1 MGQIEDPPARQV
13 PSSNRVAA
21 TYGVLNQLSYPAPRK
36 PPPPPPRPGGLNPQA
51 LSRELVSIP
60 AAPVLHSDRSHS
72 RSLSG
77 PHSSRSFIDQ
87 ECPDLNCYL
96 KPYCQE
102 GWSRRAS
109 GNVTAREYSTSAG
122 SGSGTSRLRS
132 CEREAQARGEE
143 AARQE
148 VQNGVV
154 QAKHQ
159 QQSFQESLR
168 SENNTDTAGCCNAD
182 GDVLERALTFTA
194 MHGIET
200 DSRPSSSGSSAAPTS
215 AREIR
220 TWCSQSKRDLHRAH
234 LVTKAKAQPQKSAQP
249 LPPLLPTQRGSIPQ
263 KNHTQS
269 SASRN
274 CLSARTPCLPPI
286 VEQLGKSSKGNQRA
300 SNGRASSLPPASA
313 QRSCD
318 LEVETPRQAAE
329 EGQGSSAGQ
338 LKDEVQELLQGL
350 SSYEDDIKAEK
361 AEAARRKKMRERS
374 AVAAK
379 AIQASESCGAEC
391 TELSDGVRHLA
402 PDIAR
407 LNDHHKEQEGLRQLV
422 ANRKVKDNRLNHQS
436 IVRDVKRQLE
446 KRQQA
451 GVPVSTGQAVESTQ
465 KHLSEMYKQRR
476 QVSDLKNL
484 MAGLS
489 QNAPDGM
496 DCS

>member
-1 MGQIEDPPARQV
+1 M
-13 PSSNRVAA
+13 
-21 TYGVLNQLSYPAPRK
+21 
-36 PPPPPPRPGGLNPQA
+36 
-51 LSRELVSIP
+51 
-60 AAPVLHSDRSHS
+60 
-72 RSLSG
+72 
-77 PHSSRSFIDQ
+77 
-87 ECPDLNCYL
+87 
-96 KPYCQE
+96 
-102 GWSRRAS
+102 
-109 GNVTAREYSTSAG
+109 
-122 SGSGTSRLRS
+122 
-132 CEREAQARGEE
+132 
-143 AARQE
+143 
-148 VQNGVV
+148 
-154 QAKHQ
+154 
-159 QQSFQESLR
+159 
-168 SENNTDTAGCCNAD
+168 
-182 GDVLERALTFTA
+182 
-194 MHGIET
+194 
-200 DSRPSSSGSSAAPTS
+200 
-215 AREIR
+215 
-220 TWCSQSKRDLHRAH
+220 
-234 LVTKAKAQPQKSAQP
+234 TKAKAQPQKSAQP